1 MFNLK
6 NCEILK
12 ICSSAEIKKFLQPMN
27 RFQKF
32 CLILF
37 NFIFPFTTA
46 YATTGK
52 EKSNGIRF
60 TENKN
65 QWDKNILYRAQLD
78 GGALFL
84 EKNCFTYSFYDK
96 AALRAAHFGH
106 TKNPMINQPIRA
118 HAFRVSF
125 MNALAETSTQ
135 PKQLCKDYNNYFIGN
150 DETKWASHVGNYKEI
165 IYDNIYKG
173 IKIQLLG
180 KINSMKYNFL
190 VAAQADP
197 ASIQLNYDGLDSIY
211 LREGNLILKTSINEL
226 TEQKPYA
233 YQLINGVQVTVPCH
247 FVLKNKTLS
256 FQFPHGY
263 NKNVDLVI
271 DPVLSFACSSG
282 STADNFGMSATYDS
296 QGNLYSGGTAF
307 DMGYPTT
314 TGVIDVTFNGSAGD
328 NDVVIT
334 KFDSS
339 GTFLHYSTY
348 LGGSSCE
355 IVSSMIVNPQGE
367 LFIYG
372 TTGSNNFP
380 VSTGAYDKTFNGGT
394 SITFPEN
401 GTNYPKGTDLYV
413 CRFNSTCTSLL
424 ASTFVGGTQNEGAN
438 NSTALVYNYG
448 DYYRGEILLDSL
460 GAVYIASTSYSNN
473 FPTTAGCLQ
482 STAGGGMDGVVF
494 KMPGDL
500 SKLTWSTY
508 LGGNAD
514 DGSYGLIVDRSLN
527 VYVTGGT
534 ASSNFPATPGA
545 FKATY
550 GGGRSDG
557 YISKI
562 KNDGAALIASTFI
575 GTAQYDQC
583 FLLQFDKNFDVYTV
597 GQSLGAMP
605 VSAGVYSN
613 ANSQQFIWKLN
624 NNLSSTLFTTI
635 FGNGNGKINISP
647 TAFLVDQCD
656 NIYVCGWGGEQS
668 KLSPTQNMPLTANAY
683 QSTTDGYNFYLFVLT
698 ANATSLL
705 YGSYFGGASSAEHVD
720 GGTSR
725 FDKKG
730 IIYQAVC
737 SGCGGNDD
745 FPVTPG
751 SWPNSGSDVNHSDN
765 CNIGVFKF
773 DFQLV
778 NIKAI
783 AVAGPNDT
791 ICVNETVAF
800 KNNSTNATSYSWNF
814 GDGSPLSTV
823 ISPSH
828 TYTTPGNYTV
838 TFVAIN
844 NDKCSLSDTLRLKIV
859 VLQTPAVN
867 IGRDTTVCNSIKL
880 KLDAGTTGNIYLWST
895 GATTQTIQVTTAGIY
910 WVKVSNGFCADA
922 DTMEVK
928 FTTGP
933 IVNLPNV
940 VSLCKPDSVILNAGN
955 PGCTYLWST
964 GAISQTIVVKT
975 AGTYSVVVSN
985 GLCAVKDTTVVSI
998 FSLPKYAL
1006 DTTLC
1011 AGQSLTL
1018 KTNVSGG
1025 TYNWSTGA
1033 TTESITVSTAGLYW
1047 VDIRVGLC
1055 QVKDTMIVKF
1065 IPVPIVDLP
1074 ASLDLC
1080 PNDVVKLD
1088 AGNPGSTYH
1097 WSTGATTQSINV
1109 SAAGHYVVTVSNGK
1123 CIGKDS
1129 TDVHMIP
1136 STTKQG
1142 TVSLCNLESYTL
1154 TASVTNNAT
1163 FLWST
1168 GATTSSITITTAG
1181 IYWVKIS
1188 TGNCFSSDTITVIGT
1203 IGNGVIFVPNS
1214 FTPDNDGTNDV
1225 FRARGTDII
1234 SYHLSVFDRWG
1245 ELIFEAKNLN
1255 EGWDG
1260 YYKGNLVQQDVYVW
1274 IMDYKTACDEKKSH
1288 RRKGVVSVVR

>member
-1 MFNLK
+1 MT
-6 NCEILK
+6 
-12 ICSSAEIKKFLQPMN
+12 Q
-27 RFQKF
+27 FQKF
-32 CLILF
+32 CLPFFYSILF
-37 NFIFPFTTA
+37 INTG
-46 YATTGK
+46 YAITGK
-52 EKSNGIRF
+52 EKYNSGIRF

-65 QWDKNILYRAQLD
+65 QWDKHILYRAQLD

-84 EKNCFTYSFYDK
+84 EKNCLTYSFYDK
-96 AALRAAHFGH
+96 ATLRAAHYGH
-106 TKNPMINQPIRA
+106 VKNTLTNTVGLSIKA
-118 HAFRVSF
+118 HAFKVYFVNS
-125 MNALAETSTQ
+125 LADVSTQ
-135 PKQLCKDYNNYFIGN
+135 PKQICKDYNNYFIGK
-150 DETKWASHVGNYKEI
+150 DETKWAGHVGNYKEI
-165 IYDNIYKG
+165 IYDNLYKG

-180 KINSMKYNFL
+180 KTNSLKYNFL
-190 VAAQADP
+190 VAAQANPDH
-197 ASIQLNYDGLDSIY
+197 IQLKYEGLDSIY
-211 LREGNLILKTSINEL
+211 LKEGNLILKTSINEI

-233 YQLINGVQVTVPCH
+233 YQLINGKQITVPCH

-256 FQFPHGY
+256 FQFPNGY

-282 STADNFGMSATYDS
+282 STADNFGMSATYDDK
-296 QGNLYSGGTAF
+296 GNLYSGGTAF
-307 DMGYPTT
+307 DQGYPTT
-314 TGVIDVTFNGSAGD
+314 TGAIDITFNSTGDD

-367 LFIYG
+367 LFIFG
-372 TTGSNNFP
+372 TTGSANFP

-394 SITFPEN
+394 AVAFLSN
-401 GTNYPKGTDLYV
+401 GTDYTKGTDLYV
-413 CRFNSTCTSLL
+413 CRFNTTGTSLL
-424 ASTFVGGTQNEGAN
+424 ASTFVGGSQNEGAN

-448 DYYRGEILLDSL
+448 DYYRGEILLDGS
-460 GAVYIASTSYSNN
+460 GAVYIASTSYSSN
-473 FPTTAGCLQ
+473 FPTTPGCLQ

-494 KMPGDL
+494 KMPADL
-500 SKLTWSTY
+500 SKFIWSTY
-508 LGGNAD
+508 IGGSAD
-514 DGSYGLIVDRSLN
+514 DGSYGLIIDNSGN

-534 ASSNFPATPGA
+534 ASANFPSTPGA
-545 FKATY
+545 LSTTY

-562 KNDGAALIASTFI
+562 KSDGTALIASTFI
-575 GTAQYDQC
+575 GTNLYDQC

-613 ANSQQFIWKLN
+613 PNSQQFIWKLN
-624 NNLSSTLFTTI
+624 NNLSSALFTTI

-647 TAFLVDQCD
+647 TAFLVDNCD

-668 KLSPTQNMPLTANAY
+668 KFSPTENMPLTPNAY

-705 YGSYFGGASSAEHVD
+705 YGSYFGGAESAEHVD

-751 SWPNSGSDVNHSDN
+751 SWPNTGSDVNHASN

-778 NIKAI
+778 DTKAI
-783 AVAGPNDT
+783 AIAEPNDT
-791 ICVNETVAF
+791 ICVNETINF
-800 KNNSTNATSYSWNF
+800 KNKSTNATVYSWNF
-814 GDGSPLSTV
+814 GDGTPLSTLTA
-823 ISPSH
+823 PSH
-828 TYTTPGNYTV
+828 TYTAPGNYTV
-838 TFVAIN
+838 TFIASNAVS
-844 NDKCSLSDTLRLKIV
+844 CSLPDTVTLKIV
-859 VLQTPAVN
+859 VLTTPVVD
-867 IGRDTTVCNSIKL
+867 IGRDTTVCKSINL

-895 GATTQTIQVTTAGIY
+895 GATTQTIQVTTAGTY

-928 FTTGP
+928 FSTSP
-933 IVNLPNV
+933 ILNLPNEV
-940 VSLCKPDSVILNAGN
+940 ALCKPDSVILNAGN

-964 GAISQTIVVKT
+964 GATSQTIVVKT
-975 AGTYSVVVSN
+975 AGLYTVIVSN
-985 GLCAVKDTTVVSI
+985 ALCSAKDTTVVNI
-998 FSLPKYAL
+998 FSLTNVKL

-1018 KTNVSGG
+1018 KANISGA
-1025 TYNWSTGA
+1025 TYTWSTGA
-1033 TTESITVSTAGLYW
+1033 TTESIAVTTSGLYW
-1047 VDIRVGLC
+1047 VDIRAGFC
-1055 QVKDTMIVKF
+1055 QARDTMTVKF
-1065 IPVPIVDLP
+1065 IPIPVVDLP
-1074 ASLDLC
+1074 VSIDLC
-1080 PNDVVKLD
+1080 PTDVAKLD
-1088 AGNPGSTYH
+1088 AGNPGSTYL
-1097 WSTGATTQSINV
+1097 WSTGATTQSIQV

-1129 TDVHMIP
+1129 TDVRIIP
-1136 STTKQG
+1136 TVVKQA
-1142 TVSLCNLESYTL
+1142 TVSLCNMETYTL
-1154 TASVTNNAT
+1154 HADVPANSSC
-1163 FLWST
+1163 LWST
-1168 GATTSSITITTAG
+1168 GATTPSITVTTAG
-1181 IYWVKIS
+1181 VYWVKIS
-1188 TGNCFSSDTITVIGT
+1188 TGNCISSDTITVIGT
-1203 IGNGVIFVPNS
+1203 IGDGVIFVPNS
-1214 FTPDNDGTNDV
+1214 FTPGDDGLNDV
-1225 FRARGTDII
+1225 FRAQGTDII
-1234 SYHLSVFDRWG
+1234 SFHLTIFDRWG
-1245 ELIFEAKNLN
+1245 ELIFETKNLK

-1260 YYKGNLVQQDVYVW
+1260 YYKGNLVKQDVYVW
-1274 IMDYKTACDEKKSH
+1274 IMDYKTACDEKKVH
-1288 RRKGVVSVVR
+1288 RRKGIVSVAR

>member
-1 MFNLK
+1 
-6 NCEILK
+6 
-12 ICSSAEIKKFLQPMN
+12 MN
-27 RFQKF
+27 QFQKF
-32 CLILF
+32 CLLLF
-37 NFIFPFTTA
+37 NFILLFTKG
-46 YATTGK
+46 YAITGK
-52 EKSNGIRF
+52 EKFSSGIRF

-65 QWDKNILYRAQLD
+65 QWNKNILYRAQLD
-78 GGALFL
+78 GGVLFL

-96 AALRAAHFGH
+96 AALRAAHFAH
-106 TKNPMINQPIRA
+106 TKNPPNQPIKS

-125 MNALAETSTQ
+125 VNSLAEVSTQ
-135 PKQLCKDYNNYFIGN
+135 PKQICRDYNNYFIGS

-165 IYDNIYKG
+165 IYNNIYKG
-173 IKIQLLG
+173 IQIQLLART
-180 KINSMKYNFL
+180 NSIKYNFL
-190 VAAQADP
+190 VAAQANP
-197 ASIQLNYDGLDSIY
+197 ASIQLNYEGLDSIY
-211 LREGNLILKTSINEL
+211 LKEGNLILKTSINEM

-233 YQLINGVQVTVPCH
+233 YQLINGEQITVPCH

-263 NKNVDLVI
+263 NKNIDMVI

-282 STADNFGMSATYDS
+282 STADNFGMSATYDN

-307 DMGYPTT
+307 DQGYPVT
-314 TGVIDVTFNGSAGD
+314 TGVIDGTFNGGAGD

-355 IVSSMIVNPQGE
+355 IVSSMFVNPQGE
-367 LFIYG
+367 LFLYG
-372 TTGSNNFP
+372 TTGSANFP
-380 VSTGAYDKTFNGGT
+380 VSAAAYDKTFNGGT
-394 SITFPEN
+394 AVSFPEN

-413 CRFNSTCTSLL
+413 CRFNSSCTSLL

-438 NSTALVYNYG
+438 NSNALAYNYG
-448 DYYRGEILLDSL
+448 DYYRGEIILDNA
-460 GAVYIASTSYSNN
+460 GNVYIASTSYSNN

-482 STAGGGMDGVVF
+482 ATAGGGMDGIVF
-494 KMPGDL
+494 KMPADL
-500 SKLTWSTY
+500 SKLIWSTY
-508 LGGNAD
+508 LGGSAD
-514 DGSYGLIVDRSLN
+514 DGSYGLIVDNSLN
-527 VYVTGGT
+527 AYVTGGT
-534 ASSNFPATPGA
+534 ASSNFPATTGA
-545 FKATY
+545 YSTTY
-550 GGGRSDG
+550 GGGQSDG

-562 KNDGAALIASTFI
+562 KNDGTALIASTFI

-583 FLLQFDKNFDVYTV
+583 FLLQFDKNFDVYTI
-597 GQSLGAMP
+597 GQSLGTMP

-613 ANSQQFIWKLN
+613 PNSKQFIWKLN
-624 NNLSSTLFTTI
+624 NNLSSTAFTTI
-635 FGNGNGKINISP
+635 FGNGNGKINICP
-647 TAFLVDQCD
+647 TAFLVDDCD

-668 KLSPTQNMPLTANAY
+668 KGSTKNMPLTPNAY

-751 SWPNSGSDVNHSDN
+751 SWPKSGTDVNHSDN

-778 NIKAI
+778 DSKAI

-791 ICVNETVAF
+791 ICVNETVSF
-800 KNNSTNATSYSWNF
+800 KNSSTNATAYSWDF
-814 GDGSPLSTV
+814 GDGTPLSTAT
-823 ISPSH
+823 SPSH
-828 TYTTPGNYTV
+828 TYTAPGKYNV
-838 TFVAIN
+838 TFIAIN
-844 NDKCSLSDTLRLKIV
+844 TSTCALSDTLILKIV
-859 VLQTPAVN
+859 VLPTPVVN
-867 IGRDTTVCNSIKL
+867 IGRDTTVCNTINL

-928 FTTGP
+928 FGTTL
-933 IVNLPNV
+933 ILNLPNE

-964 GAISQTIVVKT
+964 GATSQTIVVKD
-975 AGTYSVVVSN
+975 AGTYSVLVSN
-985 GLCAVKDTTVVSI
+985 SLCSVRDSTIVTI
-998 FSLPKYAL
+998 FSLPKFKL

-1011 AGQSLTL
+1011 AGQILTL
-1018 KTNVSGG
+1018 KTNVSGA

-1033 TTESITVSTAGLYW
+1033 TTESITVTTTGLYW
-1047 VDIRVGLC
+1047 VDVRKGLC
-1055 QVKDTMIVKF
+1055 QVRDTMIAKF

-1074 ASLDLC
+1074 VSLNLC
-1080 PNDVVKLD
+1080 PNDVAKLD
-1088 AGNPGSTYH
+1088 AGNPGSTYL

-1109 SAAGHYVVTVSNGK
+1109 SAAGHYVVTVLNGK

-1129 TDVHMIP
+1129 TDIHIIP
-1136 STTKQG
+1136 PIIKQG
-1142 TVSLCNLESYTL
+1142 TVSLCNMESYTL
-1154 TASVTNNAT
+1154 SASVTANSV

-1168 GATTSSITITTAG
+1168 GATTPTINITTAG
-1181 IYWVKIS
+1181 VYWVKIS

-1203 IGNGVIFVPNS
+1203 LGEGVIFIPNS
-1214 FTPDNDGTNDV
+1214 FTPDGDGTNDV
-1225 FRARGTDII
+1225 FRVQGTDII
-1234 SYHLSVFDRWG
+1234 SFHLSIFDRWG
-1245 ELIFEAKNLN
+1245 ELIFETKNLK

-1274 IMDYKTACDEKKSH
+1274 TMEYKTACDEKKSH
-1288 RRKGVVSVVR
+1288 RRKGIVSVVR

>member
-1 MFNLK
+1 
-6 NCEILK
+6 
-12 ICSSAEIKKFLQPMN
+12 MN
-27 RFQKF
+27 QFQKF
-32 CLILF
+32 CLIFFYFILLF
-37 NFIFPFTTA
+37 TKG
-46 YATTGK
+46 YAITSK
-52 EKSNGIRF
+52 ERSNSGIRF

-78 GGALFL
+78 GGVLFL
-84 EKNCFTYSFYDK
+84 EKNCFTYNFYDK
-96 AALRAAHFGH
+96 AALHAAHFGH
-106 TKNPMINQPIRA
+106 TKNALINPGIQPIKS

-125 MNALAETSTQ
+125 VNALAEVSTE
-135 PKQLCKDYNNYFIGN
+135 PKQICKDYNNYFIGK
-150 DETKWASHVGNYKEI
+150 DETKWAGNVGNYKEV
-165 IYDNIYKG
+165 IYDNIYEG

-180 KINSMKYNFL
+180 KTNSIKYNFI
-190 VAAQADP
+190 VAAQANP
-197 ASIQLNYDGLDSIY
+197 ASIQLNYEGLDSIY
-211 LREGNLILKTSINEL
+211 LNQGNLILKTSINEM
-226 TEQKPYA
+226 TEQKPFA
-233 YQLINGVQVTVPCH
+233 YQLINGEQIPVPCY

-256 FQFPHGY
+256 FQFPRGY
-263 NKNVDLVI
+263 NRNVDLVI

-296 QGNLYSGGTAF
+296 KGNLYSGGTAF
-307 DMGYPTT
+307 DQGYPTT
-314 TGVIDVTFNGSAGD
+314 TGAIDGTFNGSAVD

-367 LFIYG
+367 LLIYG
-372 TTGSNNFP
+372 TTGSANFP

-394 SITFPEN
+394 AVAFPEN
-401 GTNYPKGTDLYV
+401 GTNYTKGTDLYV
-413 CRFNSTCTSLL
+413 CRFNSTGTSLL
-424 ASTFVGGTQNEGAN
+424 ASTFIGGSQNEGAN
-438 NSTALVYNYG
+438 NSSALAYNYG
-448 DYYRGEILLDSL
+448 DYYRGEILLDNS
-460 GAVYIASTSYSNN
+460 GDVYIASTSYSNN
-473 FPTTAGCLQ
+473 FPTTPGCLQ
-482 STAGGGMDGVVF
+482 SAAGGGMDGVVF
-494 KMPGDL
+494 KMPADL
-500 SKLTWSTY
+500 SKLIWSTY
-508 LGGNAD
+508 LGGNDD
-514 DGSYGLIVDRSLN
+514 DGCYGINIDNSLN
-527 VYVTGGT
+527 VFVTGGT
-534 ASSNFPATPGA
+534 ASTNFPATAGA
-545 FKATY
+545 FKTTY
-550 GGGRSDG
+550 GGGQSDG

-562 KNDGAALIASTFI
+562 KSDGTALLASTFV

-583 FLLQFDKNFDVYTV
+583 FLLQFDKNFDVYTI

-613 ANSQQFIWKLN
+613 PNSQQFIWKLN
-624 NNLSSTLFTTI
+624 NNLSSTSFTTI
-635 FGNGNGKINISP
+635 FGNGNGKINICP
-647 TAFLVDQCD
+647 TAFLVDDCD
-656 NIYVCGWGGEQS
+656 NIYVCGWGGEVS
-668 KLSPTQNMPLTANAY
+668 KYSPTKNMPLTPNAY

-698 ANATSLL
+698 ANAASLL

-751 SWPNSGSDVNHSDN
+751 SWPNTGTDVNHSDN

-778 NIKAI
+778 DSKAI

-791 ICVNETVAF
+791 ICVNETIAF
-800 KNNSTNATSYSWNF
+800 KNNSTNATAYSWDF
-814 GDGSPLSTV
+814 GDGTPLSTLT
-823 ISPSH
+823 SPSH
-828 TYTTPGNYTV
+828 TYTAPGNYSV

-844 NDKCSLSDTLRLKIV
+844 TSTCSLSDTLILKIV
-859 VLQTPAVN
+859 VLPTPVVN
-867 IGRDTTVCNSIKL
+867 IGRDTTVCNSINL

-928 FTTGP
+928 FGTTL
-933 IVNLPNV
+933 ILNLPKE

-964 GAISQTIVVKT
+964 GATSQKIVVKD
-975 AGTYSVVVSN
+975 AGTYSVIVSN
-985 GLCAVKDTTVVSI
+985 SLCSVKDSTIVTI
-998 FSLPKYAL
+998 FSLSKYTV

-1018 KTNVSGG
+1018 KANISGA

-1033 TTESITVSTAGLYW
+1033 TTESITVYTPGLYW
-1047 VDIRVGLC
+1047 VDIRAGLC
-1055 QVKDTMIVKF
+1055 QVRDTMIAKF
-1065 IPVPIVDLP
+1065 IPIPIVDLP
-1074 ASLDLC
+1074 VSLNLC

-1088 AGNPGSTYH
+1088 AGNPGLTH
-1097 WSTGATTQSINV
+1097 LWSTGATTQSILVN
-1109 SAAGHYVVTVSNGK
+1109 AAGHYVVTVSNGK

-1129 TDVHMIP
+1129 TDVHIIP
-1136 STTKQG
+1136 PIIKQG
-1142 TVSLCNLESYTL
+1142 TVSLCNMETYTL
-1154 TASVTNNAT
+1154 SASVTTNAV

-1168 GATTSSITITTAG
+1168 GATTPSINITTAG
-1181 IYWVKIS
+1181 VYWVKIN
-1188 TGNCFSSDTITVIGT
+1188 TGNCISSDTITVIGT
-1203 IGNGVIFVPNS
+1203 LGEGVIFVPNS
-1214 FTPDNDGTNDV
+1214 FTPDGDRVNDV
-1225 FRARGTDII
+1225 FRAQGTDIT
-1234 SYHLSVFDRWG
+1234 SFHLSIFDRWG
-1245 ELIFEAKNLN
+1245 ELLFETKNLN

-1288 RRKGVVSVVR
+1288 RRKGIVSVVR

>member
-1 MFNLK
+1 MNQ
-6 NCEILK
+6 
-12 ICSSAEIKKFLQPMN
+12 FL
-27 RFQKF
+27 KF
-32 CLILF
+32 CLIFF
-37 NFIFPFTTA
+37 NFILLFTKG

-52 EKSNGIRF
+52 EEYNSGIRF

-78 GGALFL
+78 GGVLFL

-96 AALRAAHFGH
+96 ATLRAAHFGH
-106 TKNPMINQPIRA
+106 AKNAPINQASKPVKS

-125 MNALAETSTQ
+125 LNSLPEVSTEA
-135 PKQLCKDYNNYFIGN
+135 KQICKDYNNYYIGN
-150 DETKWASHVGNYKEI
+150 DETKWASHVGNYKEV

-173 IKIQLLG
+173 IKIQLLART
-180 KINSMKYNFL
+180 NSIKYNFL
-190 VAAQADP
+190 VAAQANA
-197 ASIQLNYDGLDSIY
+197 ASIQLNYEGLDSIY
-211 LREGNLILKTSINEL
+211 LNEGNLLLKTSLNEL

-233 YQLINGVQVTVPCH
+233 YQLINGEQITVPCN
-247 FVLKNKTLS
+247 FVLKNKTVS

-263 NKNVDLVI
+263 NRNVELVI

-282 STADNFGMSATYDS
+282 STADNFGMSATYDGD
-296 QGNLYSGGTAF
+296 GNLYSGGTAF
-307 DMGYPTT
+307 DQGYPIT
-314 TGVIDVTFNGSAGD
+314 TGAIDVTFNGGVTD

-367 LFIYG
+367 LFIFG
-372 TTGSNNFP
+372 TTGSTNFP
-380 VSTGAYDKTFNGGT
+380 VSTGGYDKTFNGGT
-394 SITFPEN
+394 AVAFPEN

-413 CRFNSTCTSLL
+413 CRFNSTGTSIL
-424 ASTFVGGTQNEGAN
+424 ASTFVGGTSNEGAN
-438 NSTALVYNYG
+438 NSSALAYNYG

-460 GAVYIASTSYSNN
+460 GNVYVTSTSYSNN

-482 STAGGGMDGVVF
+482 SAAGGGMDAVVF
-494 KMPGDL
+494 KMPADL

-508 LGGNAD
+508 LGGGAD
-514 DGSYGLIVDRSLN
+514 DGGYGIIVDNALN
-527 VYVTGGT
+527 VFVTGGT
-534 ASSNFPATPGA
+534 ASANFPATGGA
-545 FKATY
+545 VSTTY
-550 GGGRSDG
+550 KGGQSDG

-562 KNDGAALIASTFI
+562 KSDGTALLASTFI
-575 GTAQYDQC
+575 GTTQYDQC
-583 FLLQFDKNFDVYTV
+583 FLLQFDKSYNVYTI

-613 ANSQQFIWKLN
+613 PNSQQFIWKLN
-624 NNLSSTLFTTI
+624 NNLSSTSFTTI
-635 FGNGNGKINISP
+635 FGNGNRKINICP
-647 TAFLVDQCD
+647 TAFLVDKCE

-668 KLSPTQNMPLTANAY
+668 KLSPTTNMPLTPNAY

-751 SWPNSGSDVNHSDN
+751 SWPNTGTDVNHSDN

-773 DFQLV
+773 NFQLV
-778 NIKAI
+778 DIKAI

-791 ICVNETVAF
+791 ICVNGTIAF
-800 KNNSTNATSYSWNF
+800 KNNSTNATGYSWDF
-814 GDGSPLSTV
+814 GDGSPLSTLT
-823 ISPSH
+823 SPSH
-828 TYTTPGNYTV
+828 TYTAPGNYTV
-838 TFVAIN
+838 TFIALN
-844 NDKCSLSDTLRLKIV
+844 TTTCALSDTLKLKIV
-859 VLQTPAVN
+859 VLPTPVVN
-867 IGRDTTVCNSIKL
+867 IGRDTTVCKSINL

-895 GATTQTIQVTTAGIY
+895 GATTQTIQVATAGIY
-910 WVKVSNGFCADA
+910 WVKVSNGFCTDA

-928 FTTGP
+928 FSTSP
-933 IVNLPNV
+933 IVNLPHE

-955 PGCTYLWST
+955 PGCTYLWSN
-964 GAISQTIVVKT
+964 GATSQTIVVKDP
-975 AGTYSVVVSN
+975 GMYSVIVSN
-985 GLCAVKDTTVVSI
+985 SLCSATDTTIVSI
-998 FSLPKYAL
+998 FSLPKFKL

-1011 AGQSLTL
+1011 IGQNLTL
-1018 KTNVSGG
+1018 KANVSGAS
-1025 TYNWSTGA
+1025 YNWSTGA
-1033 TTESITVSTAGLYW
+1033 TTESITVNTTGLYW
-1047 VDIRVGLC
+1047 VDIRAGLC
-1055 QVKDTMIVKF
+1055 QVRDTMIAKF
-1065 IPVPIVDLP
+1065 IPLPIVDLP
-1074 ASLDLC
+1074 VSLDLC
-1080 PNDVVKLD
+1080 PNDVIKLD

-1097 WSTGATTQSINV
+1097 WSTGATTQSILV

-1136 STTKQG
+1136 TIVKRE
-1142 TVSLCNLESYTL
+1142 TVSLCNMVSYTL
-1154 TASVTNNAT
+1154 SASITTNAV

-1168 GATTSSITITTAG
+1168 GATTASINITAPG
-1181 IYWVKIS
+1181 VYWVRIT
-1188 TGNCFSSDTITVIGT
+1188 TGNCISSDTTTVIGT
-1203 IGNGVIFVPNS
+1203 LGDGVIFVPNS
-1214 FTPDNDGTNDV
+1214 FTPDSDGINDV
-1225 FRARGTDII
+1225 FRAQGTDIV
-1234 SYHLSVFDRWG
+1234 SFHLSIFDRWG
-1245 ELIFEAKNLN
+1245 ELIFETKNLA
-1255 EGWDG
+1255 EGWNG

-1274 IMDYKTACDEKKSH
+1274 IMEYKTACDEKKSH
-1288 RRKGVVSVVR
+1288 RRKGIVSVVR

>member
-1 MFNLK
+1 
-6 NCEILK
+6 
-12 ICSSAEIKKFLQPMN
+12 MN
-27 RFQKF
+27 QFQKF
-32 CLILF
+32 CLFLF
-37 NFIFPFTTA
+37 NFIFPFTIV

-52 EKSNGIRF
+52 EKSSGIRF

-78 GGALFL
+78 GGVLFL

-96 AALRAAHFGH
+96 AALRSAHFGH
-106 TKNPMINQPIRA
+106 AQNAKINRQIKS

-125 MNALAETSTQ
+125 VNSLAEVSTQ
-135 PKQLCKDYNNYFIGN
+135 PKQPCRDYNNYFIGK
-150 DETKWASHVGNYKEI
+150 DETKWASNVKNYKEI

-180 KINSMKYNFL
+180 GTNSIKYNFL
-190 VAAQADP
+190 VAAQANP
-197 ASIQLNYDGLDSIY
+197 ANIQLNYEGLDSIY
-211 LREGNLILKTSINEL
+211 LNGGNLILKTSINEM

-233 YQLINGVQVTVPCH
+233 YQLINGEQITVPCH
-247 FVLKNKTLS
+247 FVLKNKTLR
-256 FQFPHGY
+256 FQFPNGY
-263 NKNVDLVI
+263 NRNVDLII

-307 DMGYPTT
+307 DQGYPTT
-314 TGVIDVTFNGSAGD
+314 TGAIDVTFNGGNDD

-372 TTGSNNFP
+372 TTGSANFP
-380 VSTGAYDKTFNGGT
+380 VSTGAYDKTFGGGT
-394 SITFPEN
+394 AVTFPEN

-413 CRFNSTCTSLL
+413 CRFNSAGTSLL

-438 NSTALVYNYG
+438 NSTALAYNYG
-448 DYYRGEILLDSL
+448 DYYRGEILLDNA
-460 GAVYIASTSYSNN
+460 GEVYIASTSYSNN
-473 FPTTAGCLQ
+473 FPTTPGCLQ

-494 KMPGDL
+494 KMPTDL
-500 SKLTWSTY
+500 SKLIWSTY
-508 LGGNAD
+508 LGGSAD
-514 DGSYGLIVDRSLN
+514 DGCYGLIVDNSLN

-534 ASSNFPATPGA
+534 ASSNFPSTSGA
-545 FKATY
+545 FSTTY
-550 GGGRSDG
+550 GGGPSDG

-562 KNDGAALIASTFI
+562 KSDGTALIASTFV
-575 GTAQYDQC
+575 GTGQYDQC
-583 FLLQFDKNFDVYTV
+583 FLLQFDKNFDVYTI
-597 GQSLGAMP
+597 GQSLGTMP

-613 ANSQQFIWKLN
+613 PNSKQFIWKLN

-635 FGNGNGKINISP
+635 FGNGNGKINICP

-668 KLSPTQNMPLTANAY
+668 KFSPTQNMPLTQNAY

-698 ANATSLL
+698 ADAASLL

-751 SWPNSGSDVNHSDN
+751 SWPKTGTDVNHSDN

-778 NIKAI
+778 DIKAI
-783 AVAGPNDT
+783 AIAGPNDT
-791 ICVNETVAF
+791 ICANETVNF
-800 KNNSTNATSYSWNF
+800 KNNSTNATSYSWDF
-814 GDGSPLSTV
+814 GDGTPVSTL

-844 NDKCSLSDTLRLKIV
+844 TAKCSLSDTLKLKIV
-859 VLQTPAVN
+859 VLPTPVVN

-880 KLDAGTTGNIYLWST
+880 QLDAGTTGSIYLWST

-910 WVKVSNGFCADA
+910 WVKVSNGFCTDA

-928 FTTGP
+928 FSPGP
-933 IVNLPNV
+933 ILNLPDEI
-940 VSLCKPDSVILNAGN
+940 SLCKPDSAILNAGN

-964 GAISQTIVVKT
+964 GATSQSIVVKN
-975 AGTYSVVVSN
+975 AGIYSVIVSN
-985 GLCAVKDTTVVSI
+985 SLCSVKDSTIVTI
-998 FSLPKYAL
+998 FSLPKFTL

-1018 KTNVSGG
+1018 KTNISGA

-1033 TTESITVSTAGLYW
+1033 TTESITVNTTGLYW
-1047 VDIRVGLC
+1047 VDIRDGLC
-1055 QVKDTMIVKF
+1055 QVRDTMTVKF
-1065 IPVPIVDLP
+1065 IPVPIVNLP
-1074 ASLDLC
+1074 VSLDLC
-1080 PNDVVKLD
+1080 PKDTVKLD
-1088 AGNPGSTYH
+1088 AGNPGSTYI
-1097 WSTGATTQSINV
+1097 WSTGAITQSILV
-1109 SAAGHYVVTVSNGK
+1109 SAAGHYVVTVANGK

-1136 STTKQG
+1136 TTIKKE

-1154 TASVTNNAT
+1154 SASVTSNSV

-1168 GATTSSITITTAG
+1168 GATTSSINITTPG
-1181 IYWVKIS
+1181 VYWVKIS
-1188 TGNCFSSDTITVIGT
+1188 TGKCISSDTITVIGT
-1203 IGNGVIFVPNS
+1203 IGDGVIFVPNS
-1214 FTPDNDGTNDV
+1214 FTPDGDGLNDI
-1225 FRARGTDII
+1225 FKAQGTDII
-1234 SYHLSVFDRWG
+1234 SFHLSIFDRWG
-1245 ELIFEAKNLN
+1245 ELIFETKNMN
-1255 EGWDG
+1255 EGWNG

-1274 IMDYKTACDEKKSH
+1274 TMVYKTACDEKRAHK
-1288 RRKGVVSVVR
+1288 RKGIVGVIR

>member
-1 MFNLK
+1 MN
-6 NCEILK
+6 
-12 ICSSAEIKKFLQPMN
+12 KFQT
-27 RFQKF
+27 F

-37 NFIFPFTTA
+37 NFLLAFTNG
-46 YATTGK
+46 YAITSK
-52 EKSNGIRF
+52 EKSNSGIRF

-96 AALRAAHFGH
+96 AALRATHFSH
-106 TKNPMINQPIRA
+106 AKNTLIDPVSQSIKG

-125 MNALAETSTQ
+125 VNSLAEVSTQ
-135 PKQLCKDYNNYFIGN
+135 PKQICKDYNNYFIGK
-150 DETKWASHVGNYKEI
+150 DESKWVGNVGNYKEI
-165 IYDNIYKG
+165 IYDNIYKD
-173 IKIQLLG
+173 IQIQLIG
-180 KINSMKYNFL
+180 RANSIKYNFL
-190 VAAQADP
+190 VAAQANP
-197 ASIQLNYDGLDSIY
+197 ASIQLNYEGLDSIY
-211 LREGNLILKTSINEL
+211 LNEGNLILKTSINEL
-226 TEQKPYA
+226 SEQKPYA
-233 YQLINGVQVTVPCH
+233 YQFINGEQIPVLCN
-247 FVLKNKTLS
+247 FVLKNKTLG

-263 NKNVDLVI
+263 NRNVDLVI

-296 QGNLYSGGTAF
+296 KGNLYSGGTAF
-307 DMGYPTT
+307 DQGYPIT
-314 TGVIDVTFNGSAGD
+314 TGAFDVTFNGSAVD

-394 SITFPEN
+394 AVTFLEN
-401 GTNYPKGTDLYV
+401 GTNYTKGTDLYV
-413 CRFNSTCTSLL
+413 CRFNSTGTSLL
-424 ASTFVGGTQNEGAN
+424 ASTFVGGSQNEGAN

-448 DYYRGEILLDSL
+448 DYYRGEILLDGS
-460 GAVYIASTSYSNN
+460 GDVYIASTSYSNN
-473 FPTTAGCLQ
+473 FPTTPGCLQ
-482 STAGGGMDGVVF
+482 SAAGGGMDGVVF
-494 KMPGDL
+494 KMPADL
-500 SKLTWSTY
+500 SKLVWSTY

-514 DGSYGLIVDRSLN
+514 DGCYGLIVDNSLN

-534 ASSNFPATPGA
+534 ASTNFPATTGA
-545 FKATY
+545 FSTTY

-562 KNDGAALIASTFI
+562 KSDGTALMASTFI

-583 FLLQFDKNFDVYTV
+583 FLLQFDKNFDVYTI

-624 NNLSSTLFTTI
+624 NNLSSTSFTTI

-647 TAFLVDQCD
+647 TAFLVDRCD
-656 NIYVCGWGGEQS
+656 NIYVCGWGGEES
-668 KLSPTQNMPLTANAY
+668 KLSPTKNMPLTANAY

-705 YGSYFGGASSAEHVD
+705 YGSYFGGAASAEHVD

-751 SWPNSGSDVNHSDN
+751 SWPNTGADVNHSDN

-778 NIKAI
+778 NTRAI

-800 KNNSTNATSYSWNF
+800 KNSSTNATAYSWDF
-814 GDGSPLSTV
+814 GDGTPLSTLT
-823 ISPSH
+823 SPSH
-828 TYTTPGNYTV
+828 TYTAPGNYTV
-838 TFVAIN
+838 TLIAFNTAT
-844 NDKCSLSDTLRLKIV
+844 CSLSDTLNLKIV
-859 VLQTPAVN
+859 VLPTPVVN
-867 IGRDTTVCNSIKL
+867 IGRDTTVCNSIHL

-895 GATTQTIQVTTAGIY
+895 GATTQTIQVTAAGIY

-928 FTTGP
+928 FSTALT
-933 IVNLPNV
+933 VNLPNE

-955 PGCTYLWST
+955 PGCSYLWST
-964 GAISQTIVVKT
+964 GATSQTIVVKT
-975 AGTYSVVVSN
+975 AGIYSVIVSN
-985 GLCAVKDTTVVSI
+985 SLCSATDTTIVTI
-998 FSLPKYAL
+998 FSLPKYTL

-1011 AGQSLTL
+1011 AGQSLAL
-1018 KTNVSGG
+1018 KANVSGA

-1033 TTESITVSTAGLYW
+1033 TTESITVSTSGLYW
-1047 VDIRVGLC
+1047 VDIRAGLC
-1055 QVKDTMIVKF
+1055 QVRDTILVNF
-1065 IPVPIVDLP
+1065 IPMPIVDLP
-1074 ASLDLC
+1074 VSLNLC
-1080 PNDVVKLD
+1080 PNDVAKLD
-1088 AGNPGSTYH
+1088 AGNPGSTYI
-1097 WSTGATTQSINV
+1097 WSTGATTQSILVN
-1109 SAAGHYVVTVSNGK
+1109 AAGHYVVTVSNGK

-1136 STTKQG
+1136 PIIKQG
-1142 TVSLCNLESYTL
+1142 TVSLCNMEAYTL
-1154 TASVTNNAT
+1154 SASVTTNSV

-1168 GATTSSITITTAG
+1168 GATTPNINITTPG
-1181 IYWVKIS
+1181 VYWVKIT
-1188 TGNCFSSDTITVIGT
+1188 TGNCISSDTITVIGT
-1203 IGNGVIFVPNS
+1203 IGDGVIFVPNS

-1225 FRARGTDII
+1225 FRAQGTDII
-1234 SYHLSVFDRWG
+1234 SFHLSIFDRWG
-1245 ELIFEAKNLN
+1245 ELIFETKNLK

-1274 IMDYKTACDEKKSH
+1274 IMDYKTACNEKKSH
-1288 RRKGVVSVVR
+1288 RRKGIVSVIR